1 MGAPIG
7 NRNNSKG
14 KPITDELRKAC
25 VQEDWQRVRTGV
37 QTILTAFA
45 AGEKWA
51 VEIVMDRME
60 GKPDSKVDITHHEG
74 ESLNDAQARNMAQEF
89 LERAART
96 ESVG

>member
-1 MGAPIG
+1 M
-7 NRNNSKG
+7 
-14 KPITDELRKAC
+14 
-25 VQEDWQRVRTGV
+25 